1 MIKIKV
7 VRDTFTENTT
17 IGKMYVNGK
26 YFCET
31 LEDKDRGLDQKL
43 SLEENKKLKVKAE
56 TCIPYGKY
64 KGIVNMSPGKK
75 RVLPRLLNVP
85 AYEGVL
91 IHLGNF
97 KKDTQGCILV
107 GTTRGVDAIY
117 QSTVKEKELV
127 ALMPEGTEFEIEI
140 AKA

>member
-1 MIKIKV
+1 
-7 VRDTFTENTT
+7 
-17 IGKMYVNGK
+17 MYVNGE

-43 SLEENKKLKVKAE
+43 SLEENKALKIKTR

-97 KKDTQGCILV
+97 AKDTEGCILV
-107 GTTRGVDAIY
+107 GTTRGVDAVY
-117 QSTVKEKELV
+117 QSTPKEKKLLE
-127 ALMPEGTEFEIEI
+127 LMPEGTEFEIEI
-140 AKA
+140 TKEMRSL